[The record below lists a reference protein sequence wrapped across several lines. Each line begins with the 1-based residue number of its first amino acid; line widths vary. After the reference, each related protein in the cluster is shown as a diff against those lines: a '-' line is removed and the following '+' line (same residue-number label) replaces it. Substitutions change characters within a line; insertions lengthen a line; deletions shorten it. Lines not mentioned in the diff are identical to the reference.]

1 MQSQKF
7 GYSYFQFSKFYT
19 KSIPFAPKKYYIQ
32 GMSKLIA
39 RILVGVIVAAVLMAI
54 NEFLV
59 PESLYMNDAFNHF
72 MSVCYFACIIVP
84 CVIYFIKTPPGTNNK
99 GERVG

>member
-1 MQSQKF
+1 
-7 GYSYFQFSKFYT
+7 
-19 KSIPFAPKKYYIQ
+19 
-32 GMSKLIA
+32 
-39 RILVGVIVAAVLMAI
+39 MAI

-99 GERVG
+99 GERIG